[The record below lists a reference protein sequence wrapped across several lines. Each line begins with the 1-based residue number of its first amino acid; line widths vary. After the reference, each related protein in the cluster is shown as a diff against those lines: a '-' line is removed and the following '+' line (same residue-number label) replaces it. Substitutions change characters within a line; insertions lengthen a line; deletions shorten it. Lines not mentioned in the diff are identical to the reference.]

1 MTINQLKSVALEHLQ
16 KGNTVLGVGHDEKPE
31 GMFDNPKA
39 YPAMFPWLFPYG
51 LGGIGM
57 YMKDE
62 GSISAKVHKAHLLL
76 YHDKRFQDDLY
87 FPMIAFNH
95 EQIAASSTASNIMV
109 KRADFPRVI
118 DKLATLN
125 LHVL

>member
-1 MTINQLKSVALEHLQ
+1 MTINQLKSAALEHLQ
-16 KGNTVLGVGHDEKPE
+16 KGHSVLGVGHDDKPE

-51 LGGIGM
+51 LGGLGM
-57 YMKDE
+57 YLKDN
-62 GSISAKVHKAHLLL
+62 GSLSTKAHKEHLLL

-87 FPMIAFNH
+87 FPTIAFNH

-109 KRADFPRVI
+109 RRADFPCI
-118 DKLATLN
+118 MNKLSMLN
-125 LHVL
+125 

>member
-16 KGNTVLGVGHDEKPE
+16 NGRSVLGVGHEEKPE
-31 GMFDNPKA
+31 GLFNNPKA
-39 YPAMFPWLFPYG
+39 YPSMFPWLFPYG

-57 YMKDE
+57 HVK
-62 GSISAKVHKAHLLL
+62 GSGSLSPAAHKKHLLL

-95 EQIAASSTASNIMV
+95 EQISASSTASHILVN
-109 KRADFPRVI
+109 RADFPRI
-118 DKLATLN
+118 RDKIVN
-125 LHVL
+125 IN